1 MVVPAPS
8 LTTRI
13 QTRFADLDPLG
24 HVNNVAYVVYM
35 ETARV
40 RFIHEHGGTLRGNV
54 LVART
59 EVDHRHEIPSSTWE
73 IDVTV
78 QVQSVGRTSV
88 VVGHELYDGR
98 TLVGQ
103 GRVVLVAVDENHKP
117 RPVTPE
123 ERALLLGEDAS

>member
-1 MVVPAPS
+1 VPAPS

-13 QTRFADLDPLG
+13 QTRFADLDPQG
-24 HVNNVAYVVYM
+24 HVNNVAYVVFM

-40 RFIHEHGGTLRGNV
+40 RFMHEYGGSLRGHV

-78 QVQSVGRTSV
+78 QVQSIGRTSV
-88 VVGHELYDGR
+88 VVSHELFDGDK
-98 TLVGQ
+98 LVGQ
-103 GRVVLVAVDENHKP
+103 GRVVLVAVDENHRP
-117 RPVTPE
+117 RPVTDE
-123 ERALLLGEDAS
+123 ERVLLLGEGAR

>member
-1 MVVPAPS
+1 VPAPS

-35 ETARV
+35 ETARI
-40 RFIHEHGGTLRGNV
+40 RFMHEYGGTLRGKV

-59 EVDHRHEIPSSTWE
+59 EVDHLREISSSTWE

-78 QVQSVGRTSV
+78 QVLSVGRTSV
-88 VVGHELYDGR
+88 VVGHELQAGE

-103 GRVVLVAVDENHKP
+103 GRVVLVAVDEHHRP
-117 RPVTPE
+117 RPVTDE
-123 ERALLLGEDAS
+123 ERARLLGEDAR

>member
-1 MVVPAPS
+1 MGVPAPS
-8 LTTRI
+8 LTTRV
-13 QTRFADLDPLG
+13 QTRFNDLDPLG
-24 HVNNVAYVVYM
+24 HVNNVAYVVFM

-40 RFIHEHGGTLRGNV
+40 RFMHEYGGTLRGKV

-78 QVQSVGRTSV
+78 QVQSVGRTSL
-88 VVGHELYDGR
+88 VVGHDLYDGD

-103 GRVVLVAVDENHKP
+103 GKVVLVAVDDRHKP
-117 RPVTPE
+117 RPITEV
-123 ERALLLGEDAS
+123 ERALLLGEDSA

>member
-1 MVVPAPS
+1 MPAPS

-40 RFIHEHGGTLRGNV
+40 RFIHEYGGTLRGNV

-88 VVGHELYDGR
+88 VVGHELYDGDR
-98 TLVGQ
+98 LVGQ
-103 GRVVLVAVDENHKP
+103 GRVVLVAVDKNHRP
-117 RPVTPE
+117 RPVTDE
-123 ERALLLGEDAS
+123 ERALLLGEDAR

>member
-1 MVVPAPS
+1 MPAPS

-13 QTRFADLDPLG
+13 QTRFADLDPQG
-24 HVNNVAYVVYM
+24 HVNNVAFVVFM

-40 RFIHEHGGTLRGNV
+40 RFMHEYGGSLRGRV

-78 QVQSVGRTSV
+78 QVLSIGRTSV
-88 VVGHELYDGR
+88 VVGHELYDGE

-103 GRVVLVAVDENHKP
+103 GRVVLVAIDEHHRP
-117 RPVTPE
+117 RPVTGE
-123 ERALLLGEDAS
+123 ERARLLGQDAQ

>member
-1 MVVPAPS
+1 MPAPS

-35 ETARV
+35 ETARI
-40 RFIHEHGGTLRGNV
+40 RFIHEYGSTLRGNV

-88 VVGHELYDGR
+88 VVGHDLYDGE

-103 GRVVLVAVDENHKP
+103 GRVVLVAVDEHHKP
-117 RPVTPE
+117 RPVTE
-123 ERALLLGEDAS
+123 QERALLLGENSA